1 MTKLLGLV
9 GSDLARSPSALIHNY
24 LFKKNGIDAVYRAFQ
39 LDASE
44 FSERFPVLVQR
55 AFGLN
60 VTMPFKEDAARHL
73 RELVGEAKLLG
84 AVNTVKEGDGYNT
97 DYLAV
102 RELLKE
108 KGIRPKTCLL
118 IGAGGAAKAASLAL
132 INMGCQLNIYDRTPE
147 RARAFAEQLS
157 SLGYTASVV
166 GNLAEADLVVNAVP
180 VFFPLSYRPRVY
192 IDFSYLRDASLGSEI
207 NIGGDEILVRQAIK
221 SDLIWF
227 NKINAD
233 EKEVLQFARKLIR
246 RSL

>member
-9 GSDLARSPSALIHNY
+9 GSDLARSPSPLIHNH
-24 LFKKNGIDAVYRAFQ
+24 LFKKNGVDAVYRAFQ

-44 FSERFPVLVQR
+44 FSERFPALVQR

-60 VTMPFKEDAARHL
+60 VTMPFKEQATRYL
-73 RELVGEAKLLG
+73 RELIGEAKLLRS
-84 AVNTVKEGDGYNT
+84 VNTVKEGDGYNT

-108 KGIRPKTCLL
+108 KGIRSKSCLI
-118 IGAGGAAKAASLAL
+118 IGAGGAAKAAAFAL
-132 INMGCQLNIYDRTPE
+132 IDMRCRLSIYDRTPE

-157 SLGYTASVV
+157 SLGYAVSIV
-166 GNLAEADLVVNAVP
+166 GDLVTADLVVNAVP
-180 VFFPLSYRPRVY
+180 VFFPLSYRPRFY
-192 IDFSYLRDASLGSEI
+192 IDFSYLRSANLGSEI

-227 NKINAD
+227 DKIDPD
-233 EKEVLQFARKLIR
+233 EKEVLEFARKFIR